1 MKKMMIV
8 SLTALSI
15 LGIGAATTAYA
26 MNKKATKEEMSYL
39 KKINPNINEEAVTSL
54 KEKRSELDQLHQEL
68 TDLSIKYGIIVDN
81 EKDGNKEPIHV
92 DDLDSAKRM
101 TYNKLSKSVWEKEI
115 QFLDA
120 QYKAGL
126 IKKADYLDTKAD
138 WLKELNQ

>member
-26 MNKKATKEEMSYL
+26 MNNTATKEEMSYL
-39 KKINPNINEEAVTSL
+39 KKINPNINEEAATSL
-54 KEKRSELDQLHQEL
+54 KEKRTELDQLHQEL

-81 EKDGNKEPIHV
+81 EKDGNKEAIHV
-92 DDLDSAKRM
+92 DDLDSAKRS
-101 TYNKLSKSVWEKEI
+101 TYNKLSKNVWEKEI

-120 QYKAGL
+120 QYEAGL
-126 IKKADYLDTKAD
+126 IKKADYLETKAG
-138 WLKELNQ
+138 WLKELNK